1 MNLNRV
7 IGIAFSLLV
16 IGTQLSVGYSQIS
29 QEHEVP
35 LAFGDMDQWV
45 VREIQESGII
55 GGNKKHLYEVGPTD
69 TIVGNTAYHNRG
81 GSPWANSNVMAKVA
95 GVVKTNTSVFPE
107 KRGDGWCARLET
119 RMESVKVFGLVDIE
133 VVAAGSVFL
142 GSVHEPIKGTKNPQA
157 MLNSGVPFTKKP
169 TAIRFDYKV
178 KAAPEKD
185 RIRSTG
191 FSRKS
196 KVAGQDSIAAILFLQ
211 KRWEDKDG
219 NIYAKRVG
227 TVVVRY
233 YTTTD
238 DWRNNATYSI
248 MYGDIT
254 GNPEYKAHMMRLQV
268 QERMTLQI
276 KECIQETLN
285 PLGVMVVV
293 EAKHM
298 CMQMRGVEKQ
308 NSITTTSDFTGA
320 FNQAKT
326 REEFMN
332 LIRHNS

>member
-1 MNLNRV
+1 MSDR
-7 IGIAFSLLV
+7 
-16 IGTQLSVGYSQIS
+16 
-29 QEHEVP
+29 
-35 LAFGDMDQWV
+35 
-45 VREIQESGII
+45 
-55 GGNKKHLYEVGPTD
+55 
-69 TIVGNTAYHNRG
+69 
-81 GSPWANSNVMAKVA
+81 
-95 GVVKTNTSVFPE
+95 E
-107 KRGDGWCARLET
+107 KR
-119 RMESVKVFGLVDIE
+119 
-133 VVAAGSVFL
+133 
-142 GSVHEPIKGTKNPQA
+142 VHA
-157 MLNSGVPFTKKP
+157 
-169 TAIRFDYKV
+169 
-178 KAAPEKD
+178 
-185 RIRSTG
+185 TG
-191 FSRKS
+191 FSKITDVEG
-196 KVAGQDSIAAILFLQ
+196 KDFPEMNLFLQ

-332 LIRHNS
+332 LIQHGRV